1 MTVALGIDTGGTY
14 TDAVLVDH
22 ATGEVLAAAKALTT
36 RHDLSIGIGEAMAA
50 VFEVSQRLPKTSASS
65 VEPSARL
72 RKSVDLVALSTTLA
86 TNAIAEG
93 QGSPVCLLLIGYDR
107 ELMEQ
112 YGFQQ
117 ELVTDDVV
125 YLRGGHDVLGNEVTP
140 LDEDAAR
147 EAILA
152 RRDKVEA
159 FAVSGYFGVRN
170 PTHELR
176 VRALVEEL
184 TELPVTCGHE
194 LTTHLNAVWRATT
207 AALNARLVPLLREL
221 IATVRQT
228 LDEQGI
234 TAPLM
239 VVKGDGSL
247 VRAEWAMQRPIETI
261 LSGPAASAVGAWHL
275 AGRLAVSP
283 VERHD
288 PSINSGHRVWVVDVG
303 GTTTDIAAL
312 SDGQPRLNP
321 EGARVGGW
329 WTMVEAVD
337 VHTTGLGGDS
347 HVRFDRQGRLLI
359 GPRRVVPLCLLAS
372 EHPGVVDELRRQ
384 AAAQKKGDEI
394 AQFVISWRR
403 PVNWLSIEDLTLV
416 RCLEAEPQSLASLIR
431 EARYGWLLRRRIEE
445 LEARR
450 VVQRAGFTPTD
461 ALHVLGRFQRWNAEA
476 SRLGAELLVAQAGL
490 TAEDFCE
497 QVVRGV
503 SDRVATELV
512 SKVLEDEVGPPD
524 WEREPTAAALL
535 EHALNGPRDGDLNC
549 ELTLQRPLVAIG
561 APVEA
566 YMPRVAERLHTEL
579 IIPPH
584 AEVANAVGAVAG
596 GVIQRL
602 RVLISS
608 LDGGEWFRL
617 HLPDGVHDFA
627 DLEQAVGHAQRVMSA
642 HAEALAHQA
651 GAGQVEVRMARTDR
665 QARVAA
671 GWGQEVYLGTELIFT
686 AVGRPSPARR

>member
-1 MTVALGIDTGGTY
+1 MKLGIDTGGTY

-22 ATGEVLAAAKALTT
+22 ATGEVLAGAKALTT
-36 RHDLSIGIGEAMAA
+36 RHDLSIGIGEAIAA
-50 VFEVSQRLPKTSASS
+50 VFAAEERPPRSLSPED
-65 VEPSARL
+65 VE
-72 RKSVDLVALSTTLA
+72 LVALSTTLA

-107 ELMEQ
+107 GLMEQ
-112 YGFQQ
+112 YGFQR
-117 ELVTDDVV
+117 ELATEDIV
-125 YLRGGHDVLGNEVTP
+125 YLRGGHDVLGNEAAP

-147 EAILA
+147 EAILD
-152 RRDKVEA
+152 RREKVDA

-176 VRALVEEL
+176 VQALVEEL
-184 TELPVTCGHE
+184 TGPSTGSGRSLPVTCGHE
-194 LTTHLNAVWRATT
+194 LTTRLNAVRRAATV
-207 AALNARLVPLLREL
+207 ALNARLISLLREL
-221 IATVRQT
+221 IATVCQT

-234 TAPLM
+234 AAPLM

-275 AGRLAVSP
+275 AGR
-283 VERHD
+283 HD
-288 PSINSGHRVWVVDVG
+288 VWVVDVG

-312 SDGQPRLNP
+312 NDGQPRLNP

-329 WTMVEAVD
+329 RTMVEAVD
-337 VHTTGLGGDS
+337 VHTAGLGGDS
-347 HVRFDRQGRLLI
+347 HVRFDGDGRLLI

-372 EHPGVVDELRRQ
+372 EYPGIIGELRRQ
-384 AAAQKKGDEI
+384 AATQQREDGV
-394 AQFVISWRR
+394 AQFVMSWQR
-403 PVNWLSIEDLTLV
+403 PVSWLSGEDLALL
-416 RCLEAEPQSLASLIR
+416 RRLEAGPQSLALLTR
-431 EARYGWLLRRRIEE
+431 EMRYGWLVRQRIEE

-461 ALHVLGRFQRWNAEA
+461 ALHVLGRFQRWNVEA
-476 SRLGAELLVAQAGL
+476 SQLGAEMLAAQVGL
-490 TAEDFCE
+490 PVQAFCE
-497 QVVRGV
+497 QVVQGV

-512 SKVLEDEVGPPD
+512 SKVLEDEVGLPD
-524 WEREPTAAALL
+524 WEREPTAVKLL
-535 EHALNGPRDGDLNC
+535 EQALNGSRDSDLGC
-549 ELTLQRPLVAIG
+549 ELTLRRPLVAIG

-566 YMPRVAERLHTEL
+566 YMPRVAKRLRTEL

-602 RVLISS
+602 RVLISP
-608 LDGGEWFRL
+608 LDGGERFRL
-617 HLPDGVHDFA
+617 HLPDGVYDFV
-627 DLEQAVGHAQRVMSA
+627 DLEQAVRYTQQVMSA
-642 HAEALAHQA
+642 RAEALAREA
-651 GAGQVEVRMARTDR
+651 GAAQVEIQMAREDR
-665 QARVAA
+665 QVKVAA
-671 GWGQEVYLGTELIFT
+671 GWTQEVYLGTELIFT

>member
-22 ATGEVLAAAKALTT
+22 ATGEVLAGAKALTT

-50 VFEVSQRLPKTSASS
+50 VFEVGQRLPK
-65 VEPSARL
+65 SARL
-72 RKSVDLVALSTTLA
+72 RKSVSPGDVDLVALSTTLA

-125 YLRGGHDVLGNEVTP
+125 YLRGGHDVLGNEVAP

-152 RRDKVEA
+152 RREKVEA

-176 VRALVEEL
+176 VRSLVEEL
-184 TELPVTCGHE
+184 TAPARGQPQGLPLPVTCGHE
-194 LTTHLNAVWRATT
+194 LTTRLNAVRRATT
-207 AALNARLVPLLREL
+207 VALNARLIPLLREL

-228 LDEQGI
+228 LDEQAI
-234 TAPLM
+234 AAPLM

-275 AGRLAVSP
+275 AGQG
-283 VERHD
+283 D
-288 PSINSGHRVWVVDVG
+288 VWVVDVG

-312 SDGQPRLNP
+312 NDGQPRLNP
-321 EGARVGGW
+321 AGARVGGW
-329 WTMVEAVD
+329 RTMVEAVD

-372 EHPGVVDELRRQ
+372 EHSEVVNELRRQ
-384 AAAQKKGDEI
+384 AATQGSKEETI
-394 AQFVISWRR
+394 QFVMSWGR
-403 PVNWLSIEDLTLV
+403 PINWLSDEDLALV
-416 RCLEAEPQSLASLIR
+416 RRLEVGPQPLARLIS
-431 EARYGWLLRRRIEE
+431 EARYGWLVQRRIEE

-461 ALHVLGRFQRWNAEA
+461 ALYVLGRFQQWNVEA
-476 SRLGAELLVAQAGL
+476 SRLGAEMLAAQAGVPVEKL
-490 TAEDFCE
+490 CK

-512 SKVLEDEVGPPD
+512 SKVLEDEVGPPH
-524 WEREPTAAALL
+524 WEREPTGAALL
-535 EHALNGPRDGDLNC
+535 ERALNGPRDGDLNC
-549 ELTLQRPLVAIG
+549 ELTLRRPLVAIG

-566 YMPRVAERLHTEL
+566 YMPRVAEQLHTQL

-608 LDGGEWFRL
+608 LDGGDRFRL

-627 DLEQAVGHAQRVMSA
+627 DLEQAVRYAQRVMSA
-642 HAEALAHQA
+642 HVEALARQA

>member
-22 ATGEVLAAAKALTT
+22 ATGEVLAGAKSLTT

-50 VFEVSQRLPKTSASS
+50 VFEAEQTLSPEV
-65 VEPSARL
+65 
-72 RKSVDLVALSTTLA
+72 VDLVALSTTFA

-93 QGSPVCLLLIGYDR
+93 QGSPVCLLLIGYDL

-117 ELVTDDVV
+117 ELVTEDVV
-125 YLRGGHDVLGNEVTP
+125 YLQGGHDLLGNEVAP
-140 LDEDAAR
+140 LDEDSAR
-147 EAILA
+147 EAILDHGD
-152 RRDKVEA
+152 RVEA

-176 VRALVEEL
+176 VRRLVEEL
-184 TELPVTCGHE
+184 TGLSVTCGHE
-194 LTTHLNAVWRATT
+194 LTTRLNAVRRATT
-207 AALNARLVPLLREL
+207 VALNARLIPLLREL

-228 LDEQGI
+228 LDEQAI
-234 TAPLM
+234 AAPLM

-275 AGRLAVSP
+275 AGR
-283 VERHD
+283 HD
-288 PSINSGHRVWVVDVG
+288 VWVVDVG

-312 SDGQPRLNP
+312 NEGQLRLNA

-329 WTMVEAVD
+329 RTMVEAVD

-372 EHPGVVDELRRQ
+372 EHPEVGNELRRQ
-384 AAAQKKGDEI
+384 AASQKKGDEI
-394 AQFVISWRR
+394 AQFVMSWGR
-403 PVNWLSIEDLTLV
+403 PVNWLSDEDLALM
-416 RCLEAEPQSLASLIR
+416 RRLEAGPQSLASLIR
-431 EARYGWLLRRRIEE
+431 EARYGWLLRRRIEA

-450 VVQRAGFTPTD
+450 VAQRAGFTPTD
-461 ALHVLGRFQRWNAEA
+461 ALHVLGRFRQWDEGA
-476 SRLGAELLVAQAGL
+476 SLLGAEMLAGQVGL
-490 TAEDFCE
+490 GVEDFCE
-497 QVVRGV
+497 QVVQGV
-503 SDRVATELV
+503 SGRAATELV
-512 SKVLEDEVGPPD
+512 SKVLEDEANSPH
-524 WEREPTAAALL
+524 WEREPTATALL
-535 EHALNGPRDGDLNC
+535 ERALNGPRGGDLNC
-549 ELTLQRPLVAIG
+549 ELTLRRPLVAIG
-561 APVEA
+561 APVGA

-608 LDGGEWFRL
+608 LDGGEQFRL

-627 DLEQAVGHAQRVMSA
+627 DLEQAVRYARQVMSVRV
-642 HAEALAHQA
+642 EALTRQA
-651 GAGQVEVRMARTDR
+651 GAGQVEVQMARTDR
-665 QARVAA
+665 GAKIAA